1 MLPTAVL
8 SGLLIVAAF
17 RGRGNKE
24 GAVQAITELE
34 AAGLG
39 VVREERATCGTA
51 KVHLRT
57 LNCML
62 PDKIVT
68 YLYLYTVYILYMYMC
83 MCIIMKLHPPP
94 QKKTKQNSCTDLK
107 KEWCHK
113 TLTKRKR
120 YVCCLVQIWN
130 VVETV

>member
-17 RGRGNKE
+17 GGRGNKE

-62 PDKIVT
+62 PDNIVT

-94 QKKTKQNSCTDLK
+94 KKNKTKQLYRFEKRVVPQDADK
-107 KEWCHK
+107 KEEIC
-113 TLTKRKR
+113 
-120 YVCCLVQIWN
+120 VSPCPDMECC
-130 VVETV
+130 